1 MIKALLL
8 AFLLQSSGQEVNPIQ
23 NDTWLTELIQN
34 KGKVIPIETIKGLG
48 QALWMGGL
56 VPEGRFDLNVTEGLI
71 ESVIQIRQFF
81 ASPRY
86 NIGDRIWV
94 KKGNSISPRAEIT
107 KINPD
112 GTYDVLTWEKPKSLE
127 VDWNPGGG
135 IEVDPTTGELVDPGK
150 TLVQYEDPKTGQMV
164 EKWMERPWNLRL
176 NQETIRTYI

>member
-56 VPEGRFDLNVTEGLI
+56 VPEGSFDLNVTEGLI

-81 ASPRY
+81 ASPPIQHR
-86 NIGDRIWV
+86 G
-94 KKGNSISPRAEIT
+94 PH
-107 KINPD
+107 
-112 GTYDVLTWEKPKSLE
+112 L
-127 VDWNPGGG
+127 
-135 IEVDPTTGELVDPGK
+135 GEEG
-150 TLVQYEDPKTGQMV
+150 E
-164 EKWMERPWNLRL
+164 
-176 NQETIRTYI
+176 